1 MCCSPSLVRV
11 ALLRP
16 AWRQAGGSRRLS
28 GFLPGR
34 AWYGHGV
41 RPLLVLW
48 DVDYTLVATDG
59 VGKYLYEVVL
69 AEMYGLD
76 LPSPLTSMAGRTD
89 SSIALE
95 VLTAAGVPEPESE
108 LSRFQDLLAARA
120 PELDGMLREHG
131 RVLPGA
137 ASAIAALAGPAGR
150 DGGQP
155 VIQSLLTG
163 NIPALARVKL
173 GALGLTEHLDL
184 GIGAYGDVSQVRAD
198 LVPVARQNAA
208 RRYGADF
215 SGTATVLI
223 GDTPND
229 IEAAATAGAR
239 SVGIATGSFT
249 MQQLIDAGAEVVL
262 PDLTDSGLVVS
273 AVLKGDSVG
282 HGTPIGSD

>member
-1 MCCSPSLVRV
+1 VP
-11 ALLRP
+11 
-16 AWRQAGGSRRLS
+16 
-28 GFLPGR
+28 
-34 AWYGHGV
+34 
-41 RPLLVLW
+41 PLLVLW

-59 VGKYLYEVVL
+59 AGRYLYEVVL
-69 AEMYGLD
+69 AELYGLD
-76 LPSPLTSMAGRTD
+76 MPSPLTSMAGRTD

-95 VLTAAGVPEPESE
+95 VLTAAGVNEPEAE
-108 LSRFQDLLAARA
+108 LSRFQDLLAVRA
-120 PELDGMLREHG
+120 PELDGMVREHG

-137 ASAIAALAGPAGR
+137 EAAIAAVADLAGR
-150 DGGQP
+150 DDRQP

-184 GIGAYGDVSQVRAD
+184 SIGAYGDVSQLRAD
-198 LVPVARQNAA
+198 LVPVARQLAA
-208 RRYGADF
+208 GRYGADF

-249 MQQLIDAGAEVVL
+249 MQQLIDAGADVVL
-262 PDLTDSGLVVS
+262 ADLTDADLLV
-273 AVLKGDSVG
+273 AALLRPDSVG
-282 HGTPIGSD
+282 LGTPASHDTPTGFGVAAGQGTLSELD

>member
-1 MCCSPSLVRV
+1 M
-11 ALLRP
+11 
-16 AWRQAGGSRRLS
+16 
-28 GFLPGR
+28 
-34 AWYGHGV
+34 

-48 DVDYTLVATDG
+48 DIDYTLVATDG
-59 VGKYLYEVVL
+59 VGRYLYEVVL
-69 AEMYGLD
+69 AELYGLG
-76 LPSPLTSMAGRTD
+76 LPSPLASMAGRTD

-95 VLTAAGVPEPESE
+95 VLTAAGVPEPDGE

-120 PELDGMLREHG
+120 PELDGMVREQG

-137 ASAIAALAGPAGR
+137 AEAIAALAGLASSDDGR
-150 DGGQP
+150 QP

-173 GALGLTEHLDL
+173 GALGLIEHLDL
-184 GIGAYGDVSQVRAD
+184 GIGAYGDVSQFRAD

-208 RRYGADF
+208 LRYGADF

-229 IEAAATAGAR
+229 IEAAATTGAR
-239 SVGIATGSFT
+239 SIGVATGSFT

-262 PDLTDSGLVVS
+262 PDLSDSGLVVS
-273 AVLKGDSVG
+273 AVLKADSVSRS
-282 HGTPIGSD
+282 TPIGPR

>member
-1 MCCSPSLVRV
+1 M
-11 ALLRP
+11 
-16 AWRQAGGSRRLS
+16 
-28 GFLPGR
+28 
-34 AWYGHGV
+34 

-59 VGKYLYEVVL
+59 VGRYLYEVVL
-69 AEMYGLD
+69 AELYGLD
-76 LPSPLTSMAGRTD
+76 LPGQLASMAGRTD

-95 VLTAAGVPEPESE
+95 VLTAAGVPKPEGE

-120 PELDGMLREHG
+120 PELADMLREQG

-137 ASAIAALAGPAGR
+137 AEAIATLAGLASI

-155 VIQSLLTG
+155 VVQSLLTG

-173 GALGLTEHLDL
+173 GALGLIEHLDL
-184 GIGAYGDVSQVRAD
+184 GIGAYGDVSQFRAD

-215 SGTATVLI
+215 SGSATVLI

-229 IEAAATAGAR
+229 IEAAATTGAR
-239 SVGIATGSFT
+239 SVGVATGSFT
-249 MQQLIDAGAEVVL
+249 TQQLTDAGAEVVL
-262 PDLTDSGLVVS
+262 PDLSDSALVVR
-273 AVLKGDSVG
+273 AVLRADSVSE
-282 HGTPIGSD
+282 GTPIGPG

>member
-1 MCCSPSLVRV
+1 M
-11 ALLRP
+11 
-16 AWRQAGGSRRLS
+16 
-28 GFLPGR
+28 
-34 AWYGHGV
+34 

-59 VGKYLYEVVL
+59 VGRYLYEVVL
-69 AEMYGLD
+69 AELYGLD
-76 LPSPLTSMAGRTD
+76 LPGQLASMAGRTD

-95 VLTAAGVPEPESE
+95 VLTAAGVPNPEGE

-120 PELDGMLREHG
+120 PELADMLREQG

-137 ASAIAALAGPAGR
+137 AEAIATLAGLASI

-155 VIQSLLTG
+155 VVQSLLTG

-173 GALGLTEHLDL
+173 GALGLIEHLDL
-184 GIGAYGDVSQVRAD
+184 GIGAYGDVSQFRAD

-215 SGTATVLI
+215 SGSATVLI

-229 IEAAATAGAR
+229 IEAAATTGAR
-239 SVGIATGSFT
+239 SVGVATGSFT
-249 MQQLIDAGAEVVL
+249 TQQLTDAGAEVVL
-262 PDLTDSGLVVS
+262 PDLSDSALVVR
-273 AVLKGDSVG
+273 AVLRADSVSE
-282 HGTPIGSD
+282 GTPIGPG